1 MRRVILGFCLLMLAA
16 APAPGAH
23 GAVHAQS
30 VRTALAS
37 VTPPD
42 STVLLRIEAA
52 FRSGNPAALLVDAA
66 EPVDLAI
73 FGQGAS
79 YTRSQA
85 ALVLLDFFRR
95 HPPAQVAFEE
105 EVVSE
110 DRRSV
115 IGTYREASTAE
126 PAAVFV
132 RLRAR
137 GGRWEIRSI
146 RIERTG
152 RR

>member
-1 MRRVILGFCLLMLAA
+1 MRRIAPLLLALTLSLAA
-16 APAPGAH
+16 PVLAPA
-23 GAVHAQS
+23 AQAQR
-30 VRTALAS
+30 VAAATVPDTLVLARVES
-37 VTPPD
+37 
-42 STVLLRIEAA
+42 A
-52 FRSGNPAALLVDAA
+52 FRAGDAASLLAEAA

-85 ALVLLDFFRR
+85 ALVLQDFFRR

-110 DRRSV
+110 NRRSV
-115 IGTYREASTAE
+115 IGHYREAGGAAPS
-126 PAAVFV
+126 AVFV

-137 GGRWEIRSI
+137 GDRWEIRSI
-146 RIERTG
+146 RIERAG